1 MKPMFLSRAAA
12 APVCS
17 QPSVRK
23 GSAHASFSSN
33 GGVPGVPDTELRA
46 DFHIFGKQ
54 GEAAGTAAYLCLAG
68 NQALSAL
75 DGKRV
80 RECLKQGGSAL

>member
-17 QPSVRK
+17 QPSVRQ

-33 GGVPGVPDTELRA
+33 SGVPDVPYTELRA

-54 GEAAGTAAYLCLAG
+54 GEAAGTAAYLCVAG

-75 DGKRV
+75 DGKHV
-80 RECLKQGGSAL
+80 CANA

>member
-17 QPSVRK
+17 QPSVRQ

-33 GGVPGVPDTELRA
+33 GGVPGVPDAELRA

-54 GEAAGTAAYLCLAG
+54 GELPGQRHIC
-68 NQALSAL
+68 
-75 DGKRV
+75 V
-80 RECLKQGGSAL
+80 